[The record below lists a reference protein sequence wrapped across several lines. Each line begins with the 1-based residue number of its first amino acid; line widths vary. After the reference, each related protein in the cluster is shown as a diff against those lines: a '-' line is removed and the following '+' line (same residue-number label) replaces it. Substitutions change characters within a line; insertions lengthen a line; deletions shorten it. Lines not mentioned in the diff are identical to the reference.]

1 MCMHLDPR
9 EVMEEAQ
16 RLFKQAAEA
25 EQNKPDPPV
34 VIVEEPSSPVRC
46 EDVLIRVLVK

>member
-1 MCMHLDPR
+1 MEVKVCMRLDPQ

-34 VIVEEPSSPVRC
+34 VIVEDSSTVSMG
-46 EDVLIRVLVK
+46 D